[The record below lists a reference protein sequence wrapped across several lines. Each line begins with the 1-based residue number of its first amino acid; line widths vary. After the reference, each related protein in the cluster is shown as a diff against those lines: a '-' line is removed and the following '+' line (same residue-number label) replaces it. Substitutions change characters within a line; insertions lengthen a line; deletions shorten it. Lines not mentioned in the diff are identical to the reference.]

1 MAAIV
6 AFLTVLICHLLAD
19 GAALVTKR
27 TDDKSEIWGYVSVR
41 PRAHVFWWHYTSPH
55 RVSSP
60 TRPWPTIL
68 WLQGSQL
75 IDQDRSRYKLACRSP
90 AAS

>member
-41 PRAHVFWWHYTSPH
+41 PSN
-55 RVSSP
+55 
-60 TRPWPTIL
+60 
-68 WLQGSQL
+68 
-75 IDQDRSRYKLACRSP
+75 
-90 AAS
+90 